1 MSRNVE
7 FIDKLC
13 ELMGDGFF
21 LCDQYCQDD
30 LFEMQD
36 GIAKHIANS
45 ANEGLGLAK
54 FMVTKFP
61 NTFKTEQLWNY
72 AKL

>member
-1 MSRNVE
+1 MKQSKNVL
-7 FIDKLC
+7 FIDELC
-13 ELMGDGFF
+13 ELMGGDRFF

-36 GIAKHIANS
+36 KIANLIANN

-54 FMVTKFP
+54 FMVGKFP
-61 NTFKTEQLWNY
+61 STFKTETTDV
-72 AKL
+72 

>member
-1 MSRNVE
+1 MKKFSSKNVQ
-7 FIDKLC
+7 FIDELC
-13 ELMGDGFF
+13 ELMGDNFF

-36 GIAKHIANS
+36 SIARHIADN

-54 FMVTKFP
+54 YMVDKFP
-61 NTFKTEQLWNY
+61 STFKQE
-72 AKL
+72 KI

>member
-1 MSRNVE
+1 MSKNVE
-7 FIDKLC
+7 FIDQLC
-13 ELMGDGFF
+13 ELMGGDRFF

-36 GIAKHIANS
+36 NIANLIAEN

-54 FMVTKFP
+54 YMVDKFP
-61 NTFKTEQLWNY
+61 STFKTEQV
-72 AKL
+72 

>member
-61 NTFKTEQLWNY
+61 NTFKTE
-72 AKL
+72 